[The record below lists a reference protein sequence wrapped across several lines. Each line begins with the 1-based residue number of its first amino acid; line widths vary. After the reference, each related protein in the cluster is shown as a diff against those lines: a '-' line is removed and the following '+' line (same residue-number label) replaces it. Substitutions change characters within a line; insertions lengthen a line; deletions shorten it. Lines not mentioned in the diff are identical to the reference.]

1 LGAIVSGIKRLDP
14 IEQREAFV
22 LSNKNVQALRTLFNI
37 SYQLNSVLGPTSWI
51 LVMETLEV
59 LDVITHSPYASSQE
73 VLSSATR
80 TQSNDVSVLAMY
92 DAQVGLTLSTLLYC
106 VQVLFTDCW
115 QLSGSLDDCS

>member
-1 LGAIVSGIKRLDP
+1 VWSL
-14 IEQREAFV
+14 
-22 LSNKNVQALRTLFNI
+22 
-37 SYQLNSVLGPTSWI
+37 TSDSI
-51 LVMETLEV
+51 CREV
-59 LDVITHSPYASSQE
+59 LNFKFLIGNVSPLQE
-73 VLSSATR
+73 VLSSAAR

>member
-1 LGAIVSGIKRLDP
+1 
-14 IEQREAFV
+14 
-22 LSNKNVQALRTLFNI
+22 
-37 SYQLNSVLGPTSWI
+37 
-51 LVMETLEV
+51 METLEV

-106 VQVLFTDCW
+106 VQVLSLIAGSCRFLLMIAHNPAISVPVFPPVQYCCW
-115 QLSGSLDDCS
+115 PIVMDFCSGVFG